1 RAKRGEE
8 LYETYCAK
16 CHDASKNDKF
26 DKLGELAE
34 IKTDPN
40 RATKFAAKVPPT
52 DTPFPDMIK
61 KTLAE
66 IKEVALAEFAPEE
79 QEVIKKEPVKWL
91 GPAKYSARTTKGSWS
106 TAPYLHNGS
115 VPTLYELLQPVSK
128 RREKFYVGSR
138 QYDIEKL
145 GYVSDDKMTL

>member
-1 RAKRGEE
+1 
-8 LYETYCAK
+8 
-16 CHDASKNDKF
+16 
-26 DKLGELAE
+26 
-34 IKTDPN
+34 
-40 RATKFAAKVPPT
+40 
-52 DTPFPDMIK
+52 MIK

-91 GPAKYSARTTKGSWS
+91 GPAKYSARTIKGSWS
-106 TAPYLHNGS
+106 TAPFLHNGS
-115 VPTLYELLQPVSK
+115 VPTLYELLQPVNK

-145 GYVSDDKMTL
+145 GYVSDDKMTLFDTSKPGNSNAGHEGKEFGTHISEEERRDLLEYLKSQ